1 MTRPVRIF
9 RHVACEG
16 PGYLGTVLERRGIP
30 YEIVAIDR
38 GEPVPADLDEV
49 AALVFMG
56 GPMSVNDD
64 LPWIQ
69 AELELIRRAEARD
82 LPLLGHC
89 LGGQLLAKALGGQV
103 GPNPV
108 KEIGWLPV
116 SLVPGEK
123 ASDWLAGLPAQ
134 FTPFHWHGETFT
146 LPDGASRLLESP
158 HCPNQAFVRGNVLG
172 FQCHVEMT
180 AEMVSEWARL
190 YADEIRDPSPT
201 VQSAAQMTEHLDAH
215 VAASQAVADHLYA
228 RWLATLDL

>member
-1 MTRPVRIF
+1 MIMPVRIF

-38 GEPVPADLDEV
+38 GEPVPADLDAV
-49 AALVFMG
+49 TALVFMG

-69 AELELIRRAEARD
+69 AELELIRRADERD

-103 GPNPV
+103 SANPV

-116 SLVPGEK
+116 SLVPGE
-123 ASDWLAGLPAQ
+123 AANDWLAGVPAQ

-146 LPDGASRLLESP
+146 IPDGSSRLLESP
-158 HCPNQAFVRGNVLG
+158 HCPNQAFVRGNVLA

-201 VQSAAQMTEHLDAH
+201 VQSATQMTKNLDTH
-215 VAASQAVADHLYA
+215 IVASQAVADRLYA